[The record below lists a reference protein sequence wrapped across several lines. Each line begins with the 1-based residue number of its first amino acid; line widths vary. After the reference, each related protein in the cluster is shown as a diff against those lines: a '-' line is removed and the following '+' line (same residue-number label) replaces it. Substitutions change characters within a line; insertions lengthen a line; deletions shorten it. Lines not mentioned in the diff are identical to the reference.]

1 MKMLLIIMTIFNIA
15 NTILALTLFNKS
27 DKSFIYTAIYFILYS
42 LLVLLLV

>member
-15 NTILALTLFNKS
+15 NTILSLICL
-27 DKSFIYTAIYFILYS
+27 DKLDKTFIITAIYFILYS